1 MEELQEKLNKSQS
14 RVFRYLKEHG
24 SITSLE
30 AIKALHETRLGARIF
45 EMKKKGI
52 PIQSKMIMV
61 LFFIHARDGFIEKR
75 AVLSID
81 ELRETL

>member
-1 MEELQEKLNKSQS
+1 MKELQEKLNKSQS

-30 AIKALHETRLGARIF
+30 AKKALNKHDID
-45 EMKKKGI
+45 
-52 PIQSKMIMV
+52 MV

>member
-30 AIKALHETRLGARIF
+30 AIKALHETRLGARVW

-52 PIQSKMIMV
+52 PIQSKMIKV
-61 LFFIHARDGFIEKR
+61 TNTYNETRYVKQYFFSEGEK
-75 AVLSID
+75 
-81 ELRETL
+81 